1 MIDDIVSRA
10 GSLTVSGVPDG
21 ADGLLLSQISLAL
34 EQARPGVP
42 ILHIAR
48 DDARVDSIE
57 DAAKFFQPQLAVIA
71 LPAWDC
77 LPYDRVS
84 PNPTIVA
91 RRLEALAQLAEAQSF
106 DRPTLVLTTVNAVTQ
121 RVPPRSLLAAAT
133 RQIKVGDTLDITDL
147 TSFLSRFGYVRS
159 STVMDMGEFAVRGGI
174 VDLFPPGQGAPLRL
188 DFFGDVLDGVRSFD
202 PLSQVTTGRLEGFRL
217 SPISE
222 VVLDAET
229 VARFRERYLAN
240 FGAVTDADP
249 LYEAISEGRK
259 YQGMEHWLPLFH
271 EELETVFDYLPE
283 AFVSLDHLAREA
295 FTARQDM
302 IRDHFESRRHPVA
315 AIGQASYKPAAPE
328 SLYLEVKEWE
338 DLLDAREARQFS
350 AYKVPEA
357 SNVLDFGAEQGRDFA
372 PERSRPDINIY
383 DALRDHLISLVEGG
397 RRTILVAYSNGA
409 RERLGLVL
417 ADHGIDA
424 TSLVSGWSEA
434 NELAKNEVGLAVL
447 RLENG
452 FATRDVAVIT
462 EQDILGDRLIR
473 RRRTSRRADNFLT
486 EASAL
491 EMGDYVTH
499 IDHGVGRY
507 ESLQT
512 LEISGAPHDCVM
524 LTYDGGDRL
533 FVPVENI
540 EVLSRYSSGDAT
552 VVLDKLGGHAW
563 QHRKAGLKKRLK
575 EMADELIKVAAA
587 RELNKAPQLPPPDGI
602 YQEFCAR
609 FPYQETEDQERA
621 INDVLDDLQTG
632 RPMDRLICGDVGF
645 GKTEVA
651 LRTAFNAAMNGYQVA
666 VIAPTTLLARQ
677 HHKSFQERFSGLPV
691 KIEQLSRLVSSSKA
705 KEVRE
710 GLQNGTV
717 DIVIGTHALLGKSIK
732 FANLGLLVIDEEQ
745 RFGVRHKETLK
756 ALRAQ
761 VHILTLTATPIPRTL
776 QLAMSGLRGLSLIA
790 TPPVDRLAVR
800 TFVMP
805 FDPFTV
811 REALL
816 REHYRGGQSYFVSPR
831 IADLPEIE
839 EFLREQVPEVKFAI
853 AHGQMATAEL
863 EDVMNNFYDGHY
875 DVLLSTTIIE
885 SGLDIPSVNTMII
898 HHADMFGLAQLYQL
912 RGRIGRSKTR
922 GYAYLTVRPTQT
934 LTVDAEKRLK
944 VLQSLDKLG
953 AGFSLASHDLDI
965 RGAGNLLGEE
975 QSGHIREVGI
985 ELYQNMLEEAVSQAR
1000 ADSTGSAAE
1009 GSEAWSPQVSL
1020 GTAVQIPENYVSDLS
1035 VRMGLYRRIAELKSP
1050 GDIDSFAAEL
1060 IDRFGSLPDSVE
1072 SLLKVVAIKELCHQ
1086 AGIEKLEA
1094 GPRGATVA
1102 FKDDRFA
1109 NPAGMVAFLSAQK
1122 GTAKLR
1128 PDHRLVLK
1136 RGWDSIDERVE
1147 QAHDF
1152 VSALAKIATE
1162 SVEQV
1167 QLS

>member
-1 MIDDIVSRA
+1 MIDDIVLRE
-10 GSLTVSGVPDG
+10 GSLTVAGVPDG
-21 ADGLLLSQISLAL
+21 ADGLLLSKISLAL
-34 EQARPGVP
+34 EKTRPDVP

-48 DDARVDSIE
+48 DDARVDSIQ
-57 DAAKFFQPQLAVIA
+57 DAVNFFLPELAIIA

-91 RRLEALAQLAEAQSF
+91 QRLEALAKLVESQPF
-106 DRPTLVLTTVNAVTQ
+106 DRPTLILTTVNAISQ
-121 RVPPRSLLAAAT
+121 RIPPRGLLKAASK
-133 RQIKVGDTLDITDL
+133 QIKIRDTLDVTDL

-159 STVMDMGEFAVRGGI
+159 STVMDIGEFAVRGGI
-174 VDLFPPGQGAPLRL
+174 VDLFPPGQDAPLRL
-188 DFFGDVLDGVRSFD
+188 DFFGDVIDGIRTFD
-202 PLSQVTTGRLEGFRL
+202 PLSQITTGRLEEFRL

-222 VVLDAET
+222 VVLDADSIG
-229 VARFRERYLAN
+229 RFRENYLAN
-240 FGAVTDADP
+240 FGAVTDSDP

-259 YQGMEHWLPLFH
+259 YQGMEHWLPFFH
-271 EELETVFDYLPE
+271 EKLETLFDYLPDT
-283 AFVSLDHLAREA
+283 FVSLDHLAREA
-295 FTARQDM
+295 FVARQDM
-302 IRDHFESRRHPVA
+302 IQDHFESRHHPVG
-315 AIGQASYKPAAPE
+315 AIGRGSYKPTAPE
-328 SLYLEVKEWE
+328 TLYLEVKEWE
-338 DLLDAREARQFS
+338 DLLNAREARQFS
-350 AYKVPEA
+350 AYKLPDA
-357 SNVLDFGAEQGRDFA
+357 PNVLYFNAEQGRNFA
-372 PERSRPDINIY
+372 PERSQPEINIY
-383 DALRDHLISLVEGG
+383 DALRVHLIGLVESG

-409 RERLGLVL
+409 RDRLNLVL
-417 ADHGIDA
+417 EDHGIDA
-424 TSLVSGWSEA
+424 TSVVSSWPEA
-434 NELAKNEVGLAVL
+434 NELARNQVGLTVL

-452 FATRDVAVIT
+452 FTTRDIAVIT

-473 RRRTSRRADNFLT
+473 HRRTRRRAENFLT

-491 EMGDYVTH
+491 EIGDYVTH

-507 ESLQT
+507 ESLET

-524 LTYDGGDRL
+524 LTYDSGDRL

-552 VVLDKLGGHAW
+552 VILDKLGGHAW
-563 QHRKAGLKKRLK
+563 QHRKASLKKRLR
-575 EMADELIKVAAA
+575 EMADELIRIAAA
-587 RELNKAPQLPPPDGI
+587 RELNKAPRLSPPDGI

-621 INDVLDDLQTG
+621 INDVIDDLQSG
-632 RPMDRLICGDVGF
+632 RPMDRLICGDVGY

-651 LRTAFNAAMNGYQVA
+651 LRTAFNAAMNGFQVA
-666 VIAPTTLLARQ
+666 VIAPTTLLVRQ
-677 HHKSFQERFSGLPV
+677 HHKSFQERFLGLPV
-691 KIEQLSRLVSSSKA
+691 QIEQLSRFVSSRKA
-705 KEVRE
+705 KDVRE
-710 GLQNGTV
+710 GLQDGTV

-745 RFGVRHKETLK
+745 RFGVRHKETMK

-761 VHILTLTATPIPRTL
+761 IHILTLTATPIPRTL

-839 EFLREQVPEVKFAI
+839 AFLQEHVPEVKFAI
-853 AHGQMATAEL
+853 AHGQMPTAEL

-898 HHADMFGLAQLYQL
+898 HCADMFGLAQLYQL

-934 LTVDAEKRLK
+934 VTADAEKRLK

-1000 ADSTGSAAE
+1000 ADSTGSVAE
-1009 GSEAWSPQVSL
+1009 GSESWSPQVSL
-1020 GTAVQIPENYVSDLS
+1020 GTAVQIPEHYVADLS
-1035 VRMGLYRRIAELKSP
+1035 VRMGLYRRIADLKSP
-1050 GDIDSFAAEL
+1050 EEIDSFAAEL
-1060 IDRFGSLPDSVE
+1060 IDRFGSLPESVE
-1072 SLLKVVAIKELCHQ
+1072 SLLRIVAIKELCHQ
-1086 AGIEKLEA
+1086 ARIEKLEA
-1094 GPRGATVA
+1094 GPRGATIA
-1102 FKDDRFA
+1102 FKDNRFA
-1109 NPAGMVAFLSAQK
+1109 NPAGMVAYLSAQK

-1136 RGWDSIDERVE
+1136 RGWDSINERVA
-1147 QAHDF
+1147 QTHDF
-1152 VSALAKIATE
+1152 VSTLAKIATE
-1162 SVEQV
+1162 SVE
-1167 QLS
+1167 